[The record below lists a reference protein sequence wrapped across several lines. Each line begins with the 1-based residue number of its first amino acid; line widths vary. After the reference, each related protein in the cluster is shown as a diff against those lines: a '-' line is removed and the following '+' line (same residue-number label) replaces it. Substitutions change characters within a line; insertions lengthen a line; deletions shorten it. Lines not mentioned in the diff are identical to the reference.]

1 MRLYVDTA
9 DGHAITQAAA
19 TGFVFGVTTN
29 PTLLRRATLRRT
41 DLAPLVRTAVHAG
54 LHEIHLQVFSD
65 DATAV
70 MADARAL
77 YALDPRHV
85 VVKIPATAEGFQA
98 AHALRGEMPIT
109 ITAVFTVRQ
118 ALLAGI
124 VGARYAAVYLGR
136 LHDSGEDAVAVLQG
150 MMAAVRAQQ
159 MDVRLLVASVRAA
172 MEVEMLA
179 QLGIPA
185 ATLPPAILFALPDSA
200 GTAQALDAFREDT
213 GHL

>member
-1 MRLYVDTA
+1 MRPSVDTA
-9 DGHAITQAAA
+9 DGHAITQAAT
-19 TGFVFGVTTN
+19 TGFVFGVTTS
-29 PTLLRRATLRRT
+29 PTRLRRASLRRT
-41 DLAPLVRTAVHAG
+41 DLAPLVQTAAHAG
-54 LHEIHLQVFSD
+54 LREIHLQVFS
-65 DATAV
+65 
-70 MADARAL
+70 ADAAAMVVDARML

-85 VVKIPATAEGFQA
+85 VVKIPATAAGFRA
-98 AHALRGEMPIT
+98 AHELREEMPIT
-109 ITAVFTVRQ
+109 ITAVFTARQ

-136 LHDSGEDAVAVLQG
+136 LHDSGQDAIAVLQG
-150 MMAAVRAQQ
+150 MLAAVRAQQ
-159 MDVRLLVASVRAA
+159 MDVRLLVASVRAV

>member
-9 DGHAITQAAA
+9 DGHAITQAGA
-19 TGFVFGVTTN
+19 TGFVFGATTN
-29 PTLLRRATLRRT
+29 PTLLRRAALRRT
-41 DLAPLVRTAVHAG
+41 DLLPLVRAAVNAG

-65 DATAV
+65 DVTAM

-77 YALDPRHV
+77 YALEPRHV

-136 LHDSGEDAVAVLQG
+136 LHDSGQDAVAVLQG
-150 MMAAVRAQQ
+150 MLAAVRAQQ
-159 MDVRLLVASVRAA
+159 MDVGLLIASVRTA
-172 MEVEMLA
+172 EDVDMLA
-179 QLGIPA
+179 QLGIA
-185 ATLPPAILFALPDSA
+185 AVTLPPAILLTLADAA
-200 GTAQALDAFREDT
+200 GTSQAVQAFRDDI